1 MKFNGHERFAYVS
14 FEKDDSISRVLN
26 YATQNPIM
34 INGEKKVK
42 VQEALNKKQA

>member
-26 YATQNPIM
+26 YATQLPI
-34 INGEKKVK
+34 ILNESKLLVE
-42 VQEALNKKQA
+42 EALSKKQA